1 MGDFSEIIIVDK
13 TSTLPLYMQIVK
25 GFTQKIHSGHFRPG
39 MKLPGARDL
48 AMSLAIHRK
57 TLQMALDEMLAQ
69 GWLEIVPRRG
79 TFIARDLPDVAHR
92 EISRTERPAMAAE
105 TNFAIQTKHVP
116 PFPTSDFQQSNGLLL
131 SEGLPDIR
139 LAPMKQLL
147 REIRSLEK
155 RGPFKKYFQYGDPQG
170 TPYLRDTLAQHLN
183 ETRNLSI
190 TKDQIII
197 TKGAQMGLYLAAHV
211 ILKPGDHVI
220 VGDPGY
226 VTATL
231 TLQREGAMVH
241 RVRVDDQG
249 LNLDHVE
256 MVCKRKKIRL
266 VYVMPHHHH
275 PTTVTL
281 TPERRIRLLNLAQRY
296 RFAIVEDDY
305 DYDYH
310 YASNPMLPM
319 ASLDSNGSV
328 IYVGTLSK
336 TLVPAV
342 RVGFLVAPAN
352 FITEATNLRRAI
364 DFQGDSMMEA
374 AIAELFRSGVI
385 ASHIRKVVKTYHGRR
400 DYFCNLL
407 RTKLNN
413 YVSFDEPQG
422 GLCVWGRFRNIDLVK
437 LVPHVEKMGLRMN
450 DGSIY
455 NTSFSSN
462 ATRLGFSTLTPLEQ
476 DKVTDIIL
484 RGIKQLNSLR

>member
-1 MGDFSEIIIVDK
+1 MGDFSALIILDK
-13 TSTLPLYMQIVK
+13 TSSLPLYAQIVK

-57 TLQMALDEMLAQ
+57 TLQMALDELLAQ
-69 GWLEIVPRRG
+69 GWLEIIPRRG
-79 TFIARDLPDVAHR
+79 TFITRDLPDLTR
-92 EISRTERPAMAAE
+92 RQISRTERPAMAVE
-105 TNFAIQTKHVP
+105 TNFTIQTKHVP
-116 PFPTSDFQQSNGLLL
+116 FPPSDFQQTNDLLL

-170 TPYLRDTLAQHLN
+170 TQYLRDTLAEHLN

-190 TKDQIII
+190 TKDHIMI
-197 TKGAQMGLYLAAHV
+197 TKGAQMGLYLAARLL
-211 ILKPGDHVI
+211 LKPGDHVI

-226 VTATL
+226 VTANL
-231 TLQREGAMVH
+231 TLQREGAVLH

-249 LNLDHVE
+249 LSLDHVE

-266 VYVMPHHHH
+266 VYVIPHHHH

-310 YASNPMLPM
+310 YSSNPMHPM

-352 FITEATNLRRAI
+352 FISEAVNLRRTI
-364 DFQGDSMMEA
+364 DFQGDSMMEV
-374 AIAELFRSGVI
+374 AIAELYRNGVM
-385 ASHIRKVVKTYHGRR
+385 ASHIRKVVKTYHARR

-407 RTKLNN
+407 KTKLSN
-413 YVSFDEPQG
+413 YVSFDVPDG
-422 GLCVWGRFRNIDLVK
+422 GLCVWSKFRDIDLVR
-437 LVPHVEKMGLRMN
+437 LASHVAKMGLRMN

-462 ATRLGFSTLTPLEQ
+462 ATRLGFSALTPLEQ
-476 DKVTDIIL
+476 DKATDIIL